1 MKKTNIRIYNFFVF
15 EKGKQYYLTDIDQ
28 LDEWKDTKTSD
39 LKPFLKNN
47 VTKQLQ
53 ILMKQYPSNVNFI
66 VDDFKENYSTSK
78 EQVKT
83 ISVTKGG
90 WGKSKN
96 SSSLDLEG
104 GWSLSN
110 KPSLLEGGWEKKK

>member
-90 WGKSKN
+90 
-96 SSSLDLEG
+96 
-104 GWSLSN
+104 
-110 KPSLLEGGWEKKK
+110 

>member
-28 LDEWKDTKTSD
+28 LDEWKDIKTSD

-53 ILMKQYPSNVNFI
+53 ILMKKYSSNVNFI
-66 VDDFKENYSTSK
+66 VEDFKENYSTSK
-78 EQVKT
+78 EQIKT

-90 WGKSKN
+90 
-96 SSSLDLEG
+96 
-104 GWSLSN
+104 
-110 KPSLLEGGWEKKK
+110 

>member
-15 EKGKQYYLTDIDQ
+15 EKDKQFYLTDIDQ
-28 LDEWKDTKTSD
+28 LDIWKDIKISD
-39 LKPFLKNN
+39 LKQFLKNN

-53 ILMKQYPSNVNFI
+53 TLMKSYSSNVNFI
-66 VDDFKENYSTSK
+66 VEDFKQNYSTSK

-90 WGKSKN
+90 
-96 SSSLDLEG
+96 
-104 GWSLSN
+104 
-110 KPSLLEGGWEKKK
+110 